1 VQNPFAR
8 RRSSVDSAG
17 TRLPHPLSRRTN
29 TTRQTGLGY
38 LATPMFTEDNQTLND
53 NDETS
58 PYEEDGYESSWSL
71 EGQCQACD
79 TWGRVDDLGLCDD
92 CAPKLERDLIR
103 QREWDYSAMAF
114 GVSPDDREK
123 LRQQV
128 IAQFGA
134 ALELIAPSK
143 EHPPRRRRKRR
154 KTTRPKRRGV

>member
-1 VQNPFAR
+1 M
-8 RRSSVDSAG
+8 
-17 TRLPHPLSRRTN
+17 T
-29 TTRQTGLGY
+29 
-38 LATPMFTEDNQTLND
+38 D

-58 PYEEDGYESSWSL
+58 PYEEDGYESLWSL

-103 QREWDYSAMAF
+103 RREWDYSAMAF
-114 GVSPDDREK
+114 GVPLDDREK

-134 ALELIAPSK
+134 ALELIAPP
-143 EHPPRRRRKRR
+143 EEQPPRSRRKRR
-154 KTTRPKRRGV
+154 KTGRSSQRGD